1 MARKR
6 DFHSL
11 KQPEVIIIPMIDIML
26 FLLVFFMVSTMYMVQ
41 LNTLPVSL
49 PAASSPQQETK
60 PTVISVTVNKKG
72 NIFYDLDKKPVVEIS
87 DRAKKTLS
95 ENPEAVFVV
104 RGDRETSYADITR
117 VLDALKGAGA
127 KHVSLAAQVK
137 GKAAPLPDE
146 E

>member
-1 MARKR
+1 MGRKR

-60 PTVISVTVNKKG
+60 PTVVSVTVNKKG
-72 NIFYDLDKKPVVEIS
+72 NIFYDMDTKPAIEIS
-87 DRAKKTLS
+87 DRAKQTLA
-95 ENPEAVFVV
+95 EKPDAVFVV
-104 RGDRETSYADITR
+104 RGDRETSYQDITR

-127 KHVSLAAQVK
+127 KHVSLAAQT
-137 GKAAPLPDE
+137 KAKLADLPQE

>member
-1 MARKR
+1 MRKR
-6 DFHSL
+6 DFHHL

-60 PTVISVTVNKKG
+60 PTVISITVNRKG
-72 NIFYDLDKKPVVEIS
+72 NIFYDMDTKPAIEIS
-87 DRAKKTLS
+87 DKVKMTLA
-95 ENPEAVFVV
+95 EKPDAVFVV
-104 RGDRETSYADITR
+104 RGDRETSYQDITR

-127 KHVSLAAQVK
+127 KHVSLAAEAK
-137 GKAAPLPDE
+137 GKMAPLPE
-146 E
+146 EE

>member
-1 MARKR
+1 MRKR
-6 DFHSL
+6 DFHHL

-60 PTVISVTVNKKG
+60 PTVISITVNRKG
-72 NIFYDLDKKPVVEIS
+72 NIFYDMDTKPAIEIS
-87 DRAKKTLS
+87 DKAKKTLA
-95 ENPEAVFVV
+95 EKPDAVFVV
-104 RGDRETSYADITR
+104 RGDRETSYQDITR

-127 KHVSLAAQVK
+127 KHVSLAAEAK
-137 GKAAPLPDE
+137 GKMAPLPE
-146 E
+146 EE